1 MSATAAKEYRT
12 LLSRTLPKPI
22 HSESENE
29 FAILQLEKLASKPR
43 PSAAERQLMELLT
56 VLIEAFE
63 EKHYL
68 LERQSSA
75 VEVLQELMAANNLKQ
90 KDLTDIFGAP
100 SIISEVMHGK
110 RSMTTGHIQKLSERF
125 YVSPELFFNFPASQ

>member
-22 HSESENE
+22 HSEAENE
-29 FAILQLEKLASKPR
+29 LAILQLEKLASKTR

-63 EKHYL
+63 EKHYPL
-68 LERQSSA
+68 KQQSSA
-75 VEVLQELMAANNLKQ
+75 IEVLQELMAANDLKQ

-110 RSMTTGHIQKLSERF
+110 RNMTTGHIQKLSERF
-125 YVSPELFFNFPASQ
+125 HVSPELFFNFPAGP